1 MTFNQVSDGS
11 FASVISG
18 TGALTKLGAGA
29 LTLSGVNTFSGG
41 LTISAGSVSGAANSF
56 GTGAIVNNAA
66 LTFNQVSDGSIAS
79 VISGT
84 GALTKLGAGA
94 LTLTGVNTLTGASA
108 VTAGRLNVTGSL
120 AGSAVTVQSGASLGG
135 NGTIGALTAQSGS
148 TVSPGNSIGTLSVNG
163 SLTLAAGSTLAIEVS
178 PTGADR
184 ISATG
189 AASIAGNLVVTPG
202 AGPYTTFNQSYTL
215 VSSSART
222 GTFAASTLGN
232 LGAAFAPTLVYDATS
247 VILRLAPASLVQ
259 QSGTLSGNALA
270 VARSFDAAVLGGYNP
285 QAFFN
290 LYIQGA
296 NLGGAL
302 SQFSGELHSAERR
315 VALQDTRV
323 VREAALDRLNGDLP
337 TGAGTASVT
346 SEAADKSTTIWMRAA
361 GAWST
366 AKADGIGSRF
376 KTDQKGGM
384 IGADAAT
391 GGFKF
396 GGMFNYTSTDLD
408 LAALGQSKVES
419 TGGTLY
425 AGYRD
430 DASGFAVG
438 FGAALASNTAQGN
451 RSITALGLAQTLS
464 SKVKGV
470 TVQIFGEASYDLAE
484 AENTRVEPFVRIAYA
499 KLDSKALAE
508 TGGSAALR
516 AGKQS
521 NVLTTT
527 TFGLRGAKVV
537 GKTTLSGSAG
547 WQRTSGDRS
556 APIFAAVSGVNI
568 PYEVRSVA
576 LDRSSVALET
586 QANFSLSQRVTI
598 GFGYSALVGSN
609 NADHSGRATIRYA
622 F

>member
-1 MTFNQVSDGS
+1 M
-11 FASVISG
+11 
-18 TGALTKLGAGA
+18 
-29 LTLSGVNTFSGG
+29 
-41 LTISAGSVSGAANSF
+41 
-56 GTGAIVNNAA
+56 
-66 LTFNQVSDGSIAS
+66 
-79 VISGT
+79 
-84 GALTKLGAGA
+84 
-94 LTLTGVNTLTGASA
+94 
-108 VTAGRLNVTGSL
+108 
-120 AGSAVTVQSGASLGG
+120 TVQSGASLGG

-222 GTFAASTLGN
+222 GTFAVSTLGN
-232 LGAAFAPTLVYDATS
+232 FGAAFAPTLVYDATS

-270 VARSFDAAVLGGYNP
+270 VARSFDAAVLGSYNP

-296 NLGGAL
+296 NLAAAL
-302 SQFSGELHSAERR
+302 GQFSGEMHSAERR
-315 VALQDTRV
+315 VVLQDTRV
-323 VREAALDRLNGDLP
+323 VRESALDSLNADLVRA
-337 TGAGTASVT
+337 TGTSSVT
-346 SEAADKSTTIWMRAA
+346 NEAAGKSTTVWMRAA
-361 GAWST
+361 GSWGT
-366 AKADGIGSRF
+366 ADADGIGSAF
-376 KTDQKGGM
+376 KTELTGVLL
-384 IGADAAT
+384 GADFASN
-391 GGFKF
+391 GFKI
-396 GGMFNYTSTDLD
+396 GGLLHQSNTDLD
-408 LAALGQSKVES
+408 LGNLGLSNIES
-419 TGGTLY
+419 VGATLY
-425 AGYRD
+425 AGYRQD
-430 DASGFAVG
+430 GSGFAMS
-438 FGAALASNTAQGN
+438 FGAGLASNTAGGFRAIIVPGLSQGLWAN
-451 RSITALGLAQTLS
+451 TDSMTYQ
-464 SKVKGV
+464 V
-470 TVQIFGEASYDLAE
+470 FGESSYDLLKANN
-484 AENTRVEPFVRIAYA
+484 ARIEPFARIAHVVLDA
-499 KLDSKALAE
+499 KAFAE
-508 TGGSAALR
+508 TGGIAALR

-556 APIFAAVSGVNI
+556 APTFSAVSGVNI

-576 LDRSSVALET
+576 LDRSAVALET
-586 QANFSLSQRVTI
+586 QANFSFSQRLTI
-598 GFGYSALVGSN
+598 GFGYSALVSSN
-609 NADHSGRATIRYA
+609 NADHSGRATISYA